1 MGIKEALRKF
11 EKSWVKRG
19 KDKYTEKKLL
29 HNPTAITEVDDEL
42 LDVDMTEEDGV
53 KEQSPTA
60 APVVDDISTPEE
72 EDEAMKEIYERPSP
86 SPTESIGSSIEAKE
100 NEIHAETNTIAAE
113 ITPKDQAEQII
124 GEDIQTD
131 PFETNDKEVTKAKA
145 VETIDLIEA
154 PINNENVPNKK
165 EISEINQ
172 IDNEIMDKVDDDD
185 ISEVKVEEKNKNND
199 TERSNDVTAPQIA
212 SDNDNVEI
220 IEKEFSDANVATIEK
235 DFKDANVATIEKDF
249 SDANVA
255 TIEKDFND
263 ANIMT
268 DKKEVVDV
276 LVETDAKVIRDF
288 QQQTDNITAKTK
300 LNEFLNVM
308 KELSIYDLTEVISK
322 AAEAI
327 KDKSL

>member
-165 EISEINQ
+165 EISEINE

-185 ISEVKVEEKNKNND
+185 ISEVKVEETNKNND
-199 TERSNDVTAPQIA
+199 TEKSNDVTAPQIA
-212 SDNDNVEI
+212 SDDNVEI

-249 SDANVA
+249 
-255 TIEKDFND
+255 ND

-268 DKKEVVDV
+268 DEKEVVDV
-276 LVETDAKVIRDF
+276 LVATDAKVIRDF